1 MFHKRAKPSIEL
13 KRFFRG
19 ILSLKKIFIYTFIIF
34 LICSGFSIWFI
45 DKAIEPVIMKVAQK
59 EIKRAA
65 TEVIN
70 DSFHKNLSKELPD
83 NDIVLTHYQTGDPA
97 PSYSF
102 NPKLYN
108 EVREETIKDIQ
119 DQLGISN
126 QNPFQKKPNKNQL
139 KSVIYYIPLGVV
151 TRTSILANIG
161 PKIPVEM
168 ALVGHVEMDY
178 EFKSTGAGINNTYL
192 ELFARVGVHME
203 VVIPTFK
210 EETPVEQVINL
221 GGRYIPGRVP
231 NFYGTDRNLITPS
244 VRDSGEK

>member
-1 MFHKRAKPSIEL
+1 MFHKKSKPNTDL
-13 KRFFRG
+13 KRFFTG
-19 ILSLKKIFIYTFIIF
+19 ILSLKKVFIYTFLLF
-34 LICSGFSIWFI
+34 LICSIFSIWFI

-65 TEVIN
+65 TAVIN
-70 DSFHKNLSKELPD
+70 ESFHKNLSKELPD
-83 NDIVLTHYQTGDPA
+83 NDIVLTHYQEGDPA

-108 EVREETIKDIQ
+108 AVRKETIQNIQ
-119 DQLGISN
+119 DQLGISDE
-126 QNPFQKKPNKNQL
+126 NPFQKKTNKNQL
-139 KSVIYYIPLGVV
+139 KSVVYYIPLGVV

-168 ALVGHVEMDY
+168 SLIGHVEMDY
-178 EFKSTGAGINNTYL
+178 EFKSTSAGINNTYL

-210 EETPVEQVINL
+210 KETPVEQVINL
-221 GGRYIPGRVP
+221 GGRYIPARVP
-231 NFYGTDRNLITPS
+231 NFYGTDRSLITAPG
-244 VRDSGEK
+244 VDSGKK